1 MRTNVSCSAVGRAAA
16 SALLLFFSAVS
27 ASAGFVPGSIDLGFT
42 PPGPPPWAGTGGP
55 PPFVFEI
62 APDNRAFAT
71 MDISEDF
78 LGLDPLSLRISGE
91 TDDDPIIE
99 ITKDVSNDSGFTWV
113 GYEIGVNG
121 GSNTFIAGT
130 ASSDTMTLL
139 SETSNLLTFGLP
151 NPVLN
156 GQTVSFTFQILIP
169 TTGGFQFDLSQRAI
183 AVPEPASALLLTL
196 GVGLLCSRRRRRAVV
211 SR

>member
-1 MRTNVSCSAVGRAAA
+1 VRVA
-16 SALLLFFSAVS
+16 SALLLFVGATS

-62 APDNRAFAT
+62 VPENPAFAT

-78 LGLDPLSLRISGE
+78 GGLDPLSLRISGV
-91 TDDDPIIE
+91 TTGDPTIE
-99 ITKDVSNDSGFTWV
+99 ITKDVTNNSGLTWV

-139 SETSNLLTFGLP
+139 SETANLLSFGLP
-151 NPVLN
+151 SPVPN
-156 GQTVSFTFQILIP
+156 GQTVSFTFQINIP
-169 TTGGFQFDLSQRAI
+169 TTGPFQFDLSQEAI
-183 AVPEPASALLLTL
+183 AVPEPASALMLTL
-196 GVGLLCSRRRRRAVV
+196 GVGLLCGRRRRVVV